1 MKQFVSELRIST
13 KLPKTTKN
21 KPKIA
26 SKSHHLAVSTPG
38 LSVQSVGEIR
48 HINYRPPRG
57 QLKSS
62 LNSKPKSRLIS
73 SQPELKI
80 VGETMHE
87 EAEKDPTFRPSQRT
101 GSSYLD
107 PKRWE
112 AGEIS
117 QDSGFYSS
125 DIGETGRQ
133 SPTVKHSNSWYSVAV
148 NPVVVS
154 KTPKEVS
161 VAMSHTG
168 LELEVD
174 SYSISGRSRGGETEG
189 DRRVQAVERKW
200 SRPMQ
205 ITTAKTDVAPFSK
218 VLKGRKVMETMQP
231 GVRFY
236 MEPEIGRRPN
246 HYLAGRKTAGK

>member
-13 KLPKTTKN
+13 KMPKSTKN
-21 KPKIA
+21 KPKVT
-26 SKSHHLAVSTPG
+26 SKSHHLTVSTPG
-38 LSVQSVGEIR
+38 LSIQSVGEIR
-48 HINYRPPRG
+48 HINHRPPRG
-57 QLKSS
+57 QLKCSP
-62 LNSKPKSRLIS
+62 LSKPKPRLFS
-73 SQPELKI
+73 SQSELKI

-87 EAEKDPTFRPSQRT
+87 EADKDPTFRPSQRT
-101 GSSYLD
+101 GSSFLD

-112 AGEIS
+112 VGEIS

-125 DIGETGRQ
+125 DNGENGKH
-133 SPTVKHSNSWYSVAV
+133 SPTLKHSNSWYSVAV
-148 NPVVVS
+148 NPVVVG

-161 VAMSHTG
+161 MAMSHTG

-174 SYSISGRSRGGETEG
+174 SYSISGRSRGGDTEG
-189 DRRVQAVERKW
+189 DRRVQAVGRKA
-200 SRPMQ
+200 SRPT
-205 ITTAKTDVAPFSK
+205 ITAKTDVAPFSK
-218 VLKGRKVMETMQP
+218 VLRGRKVMETMQP

>member
-1 MKQFVSELRIST
+1 MSELRINT
-13 KLPKTTKN
+13 KVPKSTKN
-21 KPKIA
+21 KGKTV

-62 LNSKPKSRLIS
+62 PNSKPKSRLFS
-73 SQPELKI
+73 SQSELKI
-80 VGETMHE
+80 VGETKHE

-101 GSSYLD
+101 GSSFLD

-117 QDSGFYSS
+117 QDSGFFSS
-125 DIGETGRQ
+125 DNGETGVH
-133 SPTVKHSNSWYSVAV
+133 SPTLKHSNSWYSVAV
-148 NPVVVS
+148 NPVVAS
-154 KTPKEVS
+154 KTQKEVS
-161 VAMSHTG
+161 LAMSHTG

-174 SYSISGRSRGGETEG
+174 SYSISGRSRGGDTEG
-189 DRRVQAVERKW
+189 ERRVQAVGRKAG
-200 SRPMQ
+200 RPMQ
-205 ITTAKTDVAPFSK
+205 IITAKTDVAPFRK
-218 VLKGRKVMETMQP
+218 MLKGRKVKETMQP

-246 HYLAGRKTAGK
+246 HYLAGRKPVGK